1 MKARTRFKKIGYSIF
16 EENENEIVY
25 LKDDSLESEFIIFFK
40 EWKSFLKA
48 DGKEISNT
56 LEIDMQELK
65 AINKQVEE
73 LGW

>member
-1 MKARTRFKKIGYSIF
+1 MKARTRFKKIGYPIF
-16 EENENEIVY
+16 EESEDEIVY

-40 EWKSFLKA
+40 KWKSFLKG
-48 DGKEISNT
+48 DGKEKSNT
-56 LEIDMQELK
+56 LEIDMQELN